1 MESAAQRSIAGAVAA
16 RQNTAK
22 AKTGNRTFIVAINQ
36 QSVSRQV
43 ADSET
48 FFCPAYVRF
57 QDSVV
62 PEFFTT
68 IGVSTA
74 EVDFCL
80 IKPEKN
86 GQKKPKNK
94 QNQCFREKP

>member
-1 MESAAQRSIAGAVAA
+1 MDSAAHRSIAEAVAA

-22 AKTGNRTFIVAINQ
+22 VKTGNRTFIVAINQ

-43 ADSET
+43 MDSGT
-48 FFCPAYVRF
+48 FFCPACVHF

-68 IGVSTA
+68 ISMPIA
-74 EVDFCL
+74 EVDFA
-80 IKPEKN
+80 
-86 GQKKPKNK
+86 
-94 QNQCFREKP
+94 